1 MVKGGSPIKNKEV
14 YMRLA
19 TEVKYSSPCS
29 KSVLV
34 AGLQA
39 HAKKHKLRTV
49 GLQKFNRNDLIE
61 MAADAGILLDL
72 EERVEIIKVLRGA
85 NICFDVNEGTYELV
99 KKAIMH
105 ALERYGVADLESLRK
120 NLRFSR
126 TLKTK

>member
-1 MVKGGSPIKNKEV
+1 
-14 YMRLA
+14 MRLS

-29 KSVLV
+29 KSSLIK
-34 AGLQA
+34 GLQA
-39 HAKKHKLRTV
+39 YAEKQKLRTM

-61 MAADAGILLDL
+61 MAGDAGILLDL
-72 EERVEIIKVLRGA
+72 EERTEIIKVLRGV

-99 KKAIMH
+99 EKAIMH

-126 TLKTK
+126 ILKIK